1 MIVFIRALGNVYVI
15 NNHFSASVCFFDI
28 YSFEPPILPVCRKR
42 SLTPL
47 VTQFTTFTL
56 CVEPIVCKVLDM
68 DEQIIKSYY
77 LSVTIVMVL
86 LTCRISVVSPF
97 LPFKS
102 VSVHR
107 GSSGSST

>member
-1 MIVFIRALGNVYVI
+1 MI

-28 YSFEPPILPVCRKR
+28 YSSKPPVLSVCRTR

-47 VTQFTTFTL
+47 VTRFTTFTL
-56 CVEPIVCKVLDM
+56 GVEPIVCKVLDM

-77 LSVTIVMVL
+77 LSVTIAMV
-86 LTCRISVVSPF
+86 LTCRIGVASPF

-107 GSSGSST
+107 GSSDSST